1 MKQNALHWAAKRG
14 LKEMAILLL
23 DFGIDYNQ
31 KDMAQ
36 RTAIDLAK
44 KNEFF
49 EIANIIEY
57 YQISN
62 QKKKQNDNCCDDIEI
77 EKINLNLN
85 F

>member
-1 MKQNALHWAAKRG
+1 M
-14 LKEMAILLL
+14 
-23 DFGIDYNQ
+23 GIDYNQ
-31 KDMAQ
+31 KDMVH

-44 KNEFF
+44 KNEFY
-49 EIANIIEY
+49 EIAKIIEY

-62 QKKKQNDNCCDDIEI
+62 QKKKKKENCAEDVEI